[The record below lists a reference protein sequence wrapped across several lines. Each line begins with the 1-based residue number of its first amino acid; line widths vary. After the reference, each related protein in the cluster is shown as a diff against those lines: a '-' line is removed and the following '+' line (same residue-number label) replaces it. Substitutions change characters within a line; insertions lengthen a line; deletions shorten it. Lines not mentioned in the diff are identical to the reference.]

1 MDRAPSWHQ
10 LLHPNRMYDS
20 HTQRGHGNIL
30 LTPCGPLSPL
40 LAFFFFSC
48 CLSTLWPRVVKRKLS
63 KQQKSCRTKSTITV
77 ISSRW
82 LTLSFSG
89 SRTNQSRMYL
99 LPITSARSDLTF
111 LFLSFRLTD
120 GKMFLWI
127 DLIISSRYLDAVI
140 HLNYVL
146 LRMLEKY
153 SKSNSYMYYR
163 KRTAKRARRKRSES
177 IHQRCI

>member
-1 MDRAPSWHQ
+1 
-10 LLHPNRMYDS
+10 
-20 HTQRGHGNIL
+20 
-30 LTPCGPLSPL
+30 
-40 LAFFFFSC
+40 
-48 CLSTLWPRVVKRKLS
+48 
-63 KQQKSCRTKSTITV
+63 
-77 ISSRW
+77 
-82 LTLSFSG
+82 
-89 SRTNQSRMYL
+89 MYL